1 MATAAP
7 TPVAMANLEV
17 QSVMSPQIDTRPHSS
32 VQTNGFPGL
41 PNPRNSLFDRAYTRG
56 PVQIST
62 ADGVTM
68 KYQRIP
74 NFIGPVQVVAS
85 VLDQFFKGTLQQVAT
100 AQQQGRPDPGKA
112 FTLNIGSLN
121 LAIRAAKG
129 SDRGNPWSTV
139 NTILDIMFQQATMV
153 WTSEFVSLWTAPG
166 HNILLYVSLSVLRRI
181 GPRPMKPS

>member
-1 MATAAP
+1 MATATP

-17 QSVMSPQIDTRPHSS
+17 RSVMTPQIDTRPHSS

-56 PVQIST
+56 PAQIST

-85 VLDQFFKGTLQQVAT
+85 VLDQFFKGTLQQ
-100 AQQQGRPDPGKA
+100 GRPDPGKA

-129 SDRGNPWSTV
+129 TDQGNPWSTV
-139 NTILDIMFQQATMV
+139 NTVLDIMFQQAAMV

-181 GPRPMKPS
+181 GPRTMKPS